1 MVTISCFLQGT
12 SPDACAAYPGQE
24 STGSQS
30 MLTTGDPVPLPSVF
44 YMMIVFETLDLLL
57 YLVMSLF
64 VDWRAGGESS

>member
-1 MVTISCFLQGT
+1 MLTISCFLQGT

-30 MLTTGDPVPLPSVF
+30 MLTTGHPVPLHSVF
-44 YMMIVFETLDLLL
+44 YMMIVFQTSDLLL
-57 YLVMSLF
+57 HLVMSLF